1 MKRKLQLSELGI
13 IEGEFL
19 RELKEIFP
27 NINFREVKKSNF
39 DSYYTSYDIEVNI
52 TLESLEKLT
61 ENYYFT
67 MCSEYINFK

>member
-27 NINFREVKKSNF
+27 DTNFKEIKRSCYDE
-39 DSYYTSYDIEVNI
+39 YYTNYDIEVEI
-52 TLESLEKLT
+52 TLESLEKLN
-61 ENYYFT
+61 ENNYFT
-67 MCSEYINFK
+67 MCKEYINFN